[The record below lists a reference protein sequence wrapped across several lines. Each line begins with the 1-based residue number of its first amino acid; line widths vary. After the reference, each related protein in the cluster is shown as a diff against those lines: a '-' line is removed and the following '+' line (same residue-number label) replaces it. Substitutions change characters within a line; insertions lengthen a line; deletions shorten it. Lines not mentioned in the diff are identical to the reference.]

1 MTKSGKQ
8 YVSYE
13 VKQIHCCRLGFQ
25 LFKSNTTKVKKNMW
39 YGTLTKKGGGGG
51 IFEMENNKNRPRLL
65 LLSKKKKTSCMP
77 LACMVMKW

>member
-25 LFKSNTTKVKKNMW
+25 LFKSNTTKIKKYVVWDINQ
-39 YGTLTKKGGGGG
+39 KGGF
-51 IFEMENNKNRPRLL
+51 IFKMENNWNRP
-65 LLSKKKKTSCMP
+65 
-77 LACMVMKW
+77 

>member
-25 LFKSNTTKVKKNMW
+25 LFKSNTTKVKKKMW
-39 YGTLTKKGGGGG
+39 YGTLTKKGGGAYL
-51 IFEMENNKNRPRLL
+51 RR
-65 LLSKKKKTSCMP
+65 KTIRIDPDFFC
-77 LACMVMKW
+77 